1 MKMKLTMSN
10 KICKD
15 LRNVINISNQKYN
28 IGQGRV
34 GVYTCKNQSKVVEIT
49 STIFA
54 YVVQIPIICLP
65 QNSEMNFI
73 SFHSTL

>member
-1 MKMKLTMSN
+1 MKMKLKMSN

-34 GVYTCKNQSKVVEIT
+34 GVYTCKNRSKVVEIT

-54 YVVQIPIICLP
+54 YIVQIPIICLP
-65 QNSEMNFI
+65 QNAEMNFI
-73 SFHSTL
+73 SFRSTL